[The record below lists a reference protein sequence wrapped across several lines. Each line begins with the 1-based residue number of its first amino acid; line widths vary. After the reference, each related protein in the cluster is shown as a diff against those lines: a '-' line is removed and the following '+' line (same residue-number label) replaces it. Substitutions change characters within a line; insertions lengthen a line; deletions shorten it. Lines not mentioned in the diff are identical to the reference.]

1 MDSIRGWTAKS
12 RPAIRGTAIRRA
24 RLLLAASIGLAASL
38 SATGAEVP
46 VRAQAVTTATE
57 LVGQADTAL
66 RLFPRVADQIVGRH
80 GRLQAE
86 FAIAVL
92 YAALSVDAFADPYWT
107 SMSRDAR
114 AAGDERALGI
124 ALIARIQTVLARGD
138 YAHGHSLADELM
150 QLASTGNND
159 GLTAAAEE
167 YQGVFDRRRGS
178 LDTALAHQ
186 STALALRRKIG
197 DAAGEAA
204 ALTNLGT
211 IARDKGD
218 FALCLDYFLQALAI
232 RERIDVRLDV
242 AYRNVALLYRELG
255 DTQTTQAYFG
265 KAIDAG
271 ARYAQPGF
279 YASVLGAYASFLN
292 DDRNY
297 DGALAAASE
306 ALAISEALGNRP
318 SVGFEHL
325 EAGRALLGLRRPDD
339 AAPHFDAALAIG
351 HEIDQRELL
360 ARSQLALAEIA
371 LGRGDLERTHRLLN
385 EVSPLLNAAGLRP
398 YLAQAYDLRD
408 HLAEAENDPV
418 TAHEYAHRYAGLREE
433 LLGVR
438 SSRLLA
444 AIEIRK
450 IREQSKQQLE
460 LAERTN
466 ELQAERLKLSR
477 QERWYGIAA
486 IVALIATVAVFAAL
500 LLRLRRLNSVL
511 GARNEQFDRQHAALT
526 EANRMLEQ
534 QAQSLYQ
541 AAITDTLTGAHSR
554 SYLLGELGRQLADC
568 RKTRRDLTL
577 LLIDFDHFKLVN
589 DRYGH
594 LAGDRLL
601 VMAVN
606 IIRSELP
613 ADCLLGRFGG
623 EEFIVVFA
631 DRDAAASREIA
642 ERIRRAVAERMVGAD
657 PPPTISVGVAMLH
670 AMPSI
675 DAIDLLIDA
684 ADRALY
690 LAKQAGRNRVCG
702 FEQS

>member
-1 MDSIRGWTAKS
+1 MDWRFA
-12 RPAIRGTAIRRA
+12 A
-24 RLLLAASIGLAASL
+24 LAGLAAVAST
-38 SATGAEVP
+38 AHAETP
-46 VRAQAVTTATE
+46 LRAQAVTTASQFVE
-57 LVGQADTAL
+57 QADAL
-66 RLFPRVADQIVGRH
+66 LRPLPRVAYQLGGRR
-80 GRLQAE
+80 GRMQAE
-86 FAIAVL
+86 FALALV
-92 YAALSVDAFADPYWT
+92 YAALSADALADPHWK
-107 SMSRDAR
+107 SMSAAAR
-114 AAGDERALGI
+114 AAGDDQALGA
-124 ALIARIQTVLARGD
+124 ALIARIQTGLARGD
-138 YAHGHSLADELM
+138 YVNGHSLADELM

-232 RERIDVRLDV
+232 RERIDLRLDV
-242 AYRNVALLYRELG
+242 AYRNIALLYRELD
-255 DTQTTQAYFG
+255 DTQTTRTYFA
-265 KAIDAG
+265 KAIDAAG
-271 ARYAQPGF
+271 RYAQPGF
-279 YASVLGAYASFLN
+279 YASVQGAYAGFLN
-292 DDRNY
+292 DERNY
-297 DGALAAASE
+297 EGALNAASE
-306 ALAISEALGNRP
+306 ALAITEALGNQP

-325 EAGRALLGLRRPDD
+325 EVGRALLGLRRPDD
-339 AAPHFDAALAIG
+339 AEPHFDAALAIG
-351 HEIDQRELL
+351 RAIDQRELV
-360 ARSQLALAEIA
+360 ARSQLALAEIT

-385 EVSPLLNAAGLRP
+385 EVSPLLNATGLKS

-408 HLAEAENDPV
+408 HLAEAENDPAA
-418 TAHEYAHRYAGLREE
+418 AHEFAHRYAGLREE

-450 IREQSKQQLE
+450 VREQSQQQLM

-466 ELQAERLKLSR
+466 ELQAERLERSR
-477 QERWYGIAA
+477 QERWYA
-486 IVALIATVAVFAAL
+486 IGAILALIAILAVFAAL

-511 GARNEQFDRQHAALT
+511 AARNQQFDRQHIALS
-526 EANRMLEQ
+526 EANRLLEQ
-534 QAQSLYQ
+534 QAQSLYR
-541 AAITDTLTGAHSR
+541 AAITDPLTGAHNR
-554 SYLLGELGRQLADC
+554 SYLLGELGRLFADC
-568 RKTRRDLTL
+568 RRTQRDLTL
-577 LLIDFDHFKLVN
+577 LLIDFDNFKLVN

-601 VMAVN
+601 VAAVHL
-606 IIRSELP
+606 IRSELP
-613 ADCLLGRFGG
+613 EDCLFGRFGG

-631 DRDAAASREIA
+631 GRDEAASRDLA
-642 ERIRRAVAERMVGAD
+642 EHIRRTVAERMAATD
-657 PPPTISVGVAMLH
+657 SPPTISIGAAMLR
-670 AMPSI
+670 AMPTI

-690 LAKQAGRNRVCG
+690 LAKQAGRNCVRGLGNVSVG
-702 FEQS
+702 NQDRSS